1 MRCCLHASGG
11 WGWDEG
17 VVKGVEWVAQ
27 WVGGVAVLG
36 SVDVL
41 SLCELLMLTGTGLS
55 LDTLHPHCH
64 QLTYLP
70 RAYPIPPPTHPRR
83 RVLVLKTVCELRADR
98 DDLRTL
104 MEDAVNR
111 KGGPGAALPAS
122 SSAAATSEGG
132 GGGGEGGG
140 GAGASSAGGVVSI
153 RALAGGSGRSE
164 GVMSRRARAASEQT
178 PPPPSSISP
187 EEVRGRAAFGSDAE
201 GCAYYWFDMPVDQ
214 SYQVRGD
221 GGGDWVTHSGV

>member
-1 MRCCLHASGG
+1 MGG
-11 WGWDEG
+11 G
-17 VVKGVEWVAQ
+17 
-27 WVGGVAVLG
+27 AVLG
-36 SVDVL
+36 LGNVM
-41 SLCELLMLTGTGLS
+41 SLCVSCMLTGRPES
-55 LDTLHPHCH
+55 LDP
-64 QLTYLP
+64 LTPPL
-70 RAYPIPPPTHPRR
+70 PPTLLLASCLPLSSTHTPIC

-201 GCAYYWFDMPVDQ
+201 GYAYYWFDMPVDQ